1 MSLTLNQF
9 LFLVLTFAGVVA
21 VTIFVIFLIQLR
33 KTAKETSLTM
43 MEIRSLAKNLNDAS
57 LKINSQVD
65 DLQDILDATK
75 KTATG
80 LSEAAWFM
88 TTKIIRPSSR
98 YWPLVY
104 PLIRLG
110 WRQIKRKK
118 KEGKNGK

>member
-1 MSLTLNQF
+1 M
-9 LFLVLTFAGVVA
+9 TF
-21 VTIFVIFLIQLR
+21 FVIFLIQLR

-43 MEIRSLAKNLNDAS
+43 VEIRSLAKNLSDAG

-65 DLQDILDATK
+65 DVQDILDATK
-75 KTATG
+75 KTALG

-88 TTKIIRPSSR
+88 TVKIIRPSSR
-98 YWPLVY
+98 YWPLIY

-110 WRQIKRKK
+110 WRQLKRKK